1 MRKEG
6 RRWVEREGDGWRGKV
21 MGGEGRRWVERE
33 GDGWR
38 GKVMGGEGGDGW
50 RGKVMGGEGRGWVE
64 REGKR
69 KGLRRVAIG
78 LGFQEDKATS
88 WL

>member
-1 MRKEG
+1 MGGEG
-6 RRWVEREGDGWRGKV
+6 RGWVEREG
-21 MGGEGRRWVERE
+21 
-33 GDGWR
+33 
-38 GKVMGGEGGDGW
+38 
-50 RGKVMGGEGRGWVE
+50 MGGEGRGWVE

>member
-21 MGGEGRRWVERE
+21 MGGEGR
-33 GDGWR
+33 
-38 GKVMGGEGGDGW
+38 
-50 RGKVMGGEGRGWVE
+50 GWVE

-69 KGLRRVAIG
+69 KRLRRVAIG
-78 LGFQEDKATS
+78 GQS
-88 WL
+88 N